1 MNNERKCGSRR
12 AVRYAN
18 KMPVILAL
26 LSSLV
31 WGLSDFLGGT
41 LSKKRKAIAVIGGSQ
56 SFGLIFV
63 SLLAIAFQTWT
74 WNQSVW
80 INGAIAGAMGLFGL
94 VGFYTA
100 LATGQMGIV
109 APISSLSAV
118 VPVTIGLVQGEQPS
132 TMQLAGIV
140 VALIGVILAS
150 GPELN
155 GKVDPRPVLLALF
168 AAVTFGFCVYFM
180 ARGARINPTMT
191 VTAMRAVQVLLVIVL
206 FLAIRSLGGLVKRDI
221 PMLATIGASDAGA
234 NVLYTFAASLGL
246 LSVVSVLGSLYP
258 IVTVLLAWWIHKERL
273 MRVQYIGIAI
283 TFSGVALLALGQ

>member
-1 MNNERKCGSRR
+1 
-12 AVRYAN
+12 
-18 KMPVILAL
+18 MPVILAL

-94 VGFYTA
+94 VCFYTA

-132 TMQLAGIV
+132 NLQLIGI
-140 VALIGVILAS
+140 ALALVGVILAS

-180 ARGARINPTMT
+180 AQGARINPTMT

-206 FLAIRSLGGLVKRDI
+206 FLAIRNLGGLVKRDI

-273 MRVQYIGIAI
+273 MRIQYVGIAI
-283 TFSGVALLALGQ
+283 TFSGVALLALG

>member
-1 MNNERKCGSRR
+1 
-12 AVRYAN
+12 
-18 KMPVILAL
+18 MPVILAL

-41 LSKKRKAIAVIGGSQ
+41 LSKKRKAVAVIGGSQ

-80 INGAIAGAMGLFGL
+80 INGAIAGAMGLLGL
-94 VGFYTA
+94 VCFYTA

>member
-1 MNNERKCGSRR
+1 
-12 AVRYAN
+12 
-18 KMPVILAL
+18 MPVILAL

-31 WGLSDFLGGT
+31 WGLADFLGGT
-41 LSKKRKAIAVIGGSQ
+41 LSKKRKAVAVIGGSQ
-56 SFGLIFV
+56 SFGLLFV
-63 SLLAIAFQTWT
+63 SLLAIGLQAWT

-80 INGAIAGAMGLFGL
+80 MNGAIAGAMGLLGL
-94 VGFYTA
+94 VCFYTA

-118 VPVTIGLVQGEQPS
+118 VPVTIGLVQGERPS

-155 GKVDPRPVLLALF
+155 GKVDPRPVFLALF

-180 ARGARINPTMT
+180 AKGARINPTMT
-191 VTAMRAVQVLLVIVL
+191 VTAMRAVQVLLVLVL
-206 FLAIRSLGGLVKRDI
+206 FLAIRNLGGLVKRDI

>member
-1 MNNERKCGSRR
+1 
-12 AVRYAN
+12 
-18 KMPVILAL
+18 MPVILAL

-63 SLLAIAFQTWT
+63 SLLAIAFQMWT

-80 INGAIAGAMGLFGL
+80 INGAIAGAMGLLGL
-94 VGFYTA
+94 VCFYTA

-140 VALIGVILAS
+140 LALIGVILAS

-180 ARGARINPTMT
+180 AIGARINPTMT
-191 VTAMRAVQVLLVIVL
+191 VTAMRAIQVSIVIALLLVI
-206 FLAIRSLGGLVKRDI
+206 RNLGGLVKRDI

-283 TFSGVALLALGQ
+283 TFSGVALLALG

>member
-1 MNNERKCGSRR
+1 
-12 AVRYAN
+12 
-18 KMPVILAL
+18 MPVILAL

-41 LSKKRKAIAVIGGSQ
+41 LSKKRKAVAVIGGSQ

-94 VGFYTA
+94 VCFYTA

-180 ARGARINPTMT
+180 AIGARINPTMT
-191 VTAMRAVQVLLVIVL
+191 VTAMRAIQVSIVIALLLVI
-206 FLAIRSLGGLVKRDI
+206 RNLGGLVKRDI

-283 TFSGVALLALGQ
+283 TFSGVALLALG

>member
-1 MNNERKCGSRR
+1 
-12 AVRYAN
+12 
-18 KMPVILAL
+18 MPVILAL

-41 LSKKRKAIAVIGGSQ
+41 LSKKRKAVAVIGGSQ
-56 SFGLIFV
+56 SFGLLFV
-63 SLLAIAFQTWT
+63 ALLAIGLQAWT
-74 WNQSVW
+74 WNQVVW
-80 INGAIAGAMGLFGL
+80 VNGAIAGAMGLLGL
-94 VGFYTA
+94 VCFYTA

-118 VPVTIGLVQGEQPS
+118 VPVTIGLVQGERPS
-132 TMQLAGIV
+132 AMQLTGIV

-155 GKVDPRPVLLALF
+155 GKVDPRPVFLAFF

-180 ARGARINPTMT
+180 AQGARINPTMT
-191 VTAMRAVQVLLVIVL
+191 VTAMRAVQVAIVLVL
-206 FLAIRSLGGLVKRDI
+206 FLAIRNLGGLVKRDI

-258 IVTVLLAWWIHKERL
+258 IITVLLAWWIHKERL

-283 TFSGVALLALGQ
+283 TFSGVALLALG

>member
-1 MNNERKCGSRR
+1 
-12 AVRYAN
+12 
-18 KMPVILAL
+18 
-26 LSSLV
+26 
-31 WGLSDFLGGT
+31 
-41 LSKKRKAIAVIGGSQ
+41 
-56 SFGLIFV
+56 
-63 SLLAIAFQTWT
+63 
-74 WNQSVW
+74 
-80 INGAIAGAMGLFGL
+80 MGLFGL
-94 VGFYTA
+94 VCFYTA

-191 VTAMRAVQVLLVIVL
+191 VTAMRAVQVSIVIALLLVI
-206 FLAIRSLGGLVKRDI
+206 RNLGGLVKRDI

>member
-1 MNNERKCGSRR
+1 
-12 AVRYAN
+12 
-18 KMPVILAL
+18 MPVILAL

-31 WGLSDFLGGT
+31 WGLADFLGGT
-41 LSKKRKAIAVIGGSQ
+41 LSKKRKAVAVIGGSQ
-56 SFGLIFV
+56 SFGLLFV
-63 SLLAIAFQTWT
+63 ALLAIGLQAWT

-80 INGAIAGAMGLFGL
+80 INGAIAGAMGLLGL

-118 VPVTIGLVQGEQPS
+118 VPVTIGLVQGERPS
-132 TMQLAGIV
+132 AMQLTGIV

-155 GKVDPRPVLLALF
+155 GKVDPRPVFLAFF
-168 AAVTFGFCVYFM
+168 AAVSFGFCVYFM
-180 ARGARINPTMT
+180 AQGARINPTMT
-191 VTAMRAVQVLLVIVL
+191 VTAMRAVQVALVLVL
-206 FLAIRSLGGLVKRDI
+206 FLAIRNLGGLVKRDV

-246 LSVVSVLGSLYP
+246 LSVVAVLGSLYP
-258 IVTVLLAWWIHKERL
+258 IITVLLAWWIHKERL

-283 TFSGVALLALGQ
+283 TFTGVALLALG

>member
-1 MNNERKCGSRR
+1 
-12 AVRYAN
+12 
-18 KMPVILAL
+18 MPVILAL

-80 INGAIAGAMGLFGL
+80 INGAIAGAMGLLGL
-94 VGFYTA
+94 VCFYTA

-140 VALIGVILAS
+140 LALIGVILAS

-180 ARGARINPTMT
+180 AIGARINPTMT
-191 VTAMRAVQVLLVIVL
+191 VTAMRAIQVSIVIALLLVI
-206 FLAIRSLGGLVKRDI
+206 RNLGGLVKRDI

>member
-1 MNNERKCGSRR
+1 
-12 AVRYAN
+12 
-18 KMPVILAL
+18 MPVILAL

-41 LSKKRKAIAVIGGSQ
+41 LSKKRKAVAVIGGSQ

-94 VGFYTA
+94 VCFYTA

-168 AAVTFGFCVYFM
+168 AAVTFGFCVYLM
-180 ARGARINPTMT
+180 ARGARINPMMT

>member
-1 MNNERKCGSRR
+1 
-12 AVRYAN
+12 
-18 KMPVILAL
+18 MPVILAL
-26 LSSLV
+26 FSSLV

-41 LSKKRKAIAVIGGSQ
+41 LSKKRKVIAVIGGSQ
-56 SFGLIFV
+56 SFGLVFV
-63 SLLAIAFQTWT
+63 SLLAIGFHAWT

-80 INGAIAGAMGLFGL
+80 INGAIAGAMGLLGL
-94 VGFYTA
+94 IGFYTA

-118 VPVTIGLVQGEQPS
+118 VPVTIGLVQGERPS
-132 TMQLAGIV
+132 SVQLTGIV
-140 VALIGVILAS
+140 VALVGVILAS

-155 GKVDPRPVLLALF
+155 GKVDPRPVFLALF
-168 AAVTFGFCVYFM
+168 AALTFGFAVYFM
-180 ARGARINPTMT
+180 AQGAQINPTMT
-191 VTAMRAVQVLLVIVL
+191 VTAMRVVQVSIVVVL
-206 FLAIRSLGGLVKRDI
+206 FLAIRNLGGLVKRDI

-273 MRVQYIGIAI
+273 MRIQYIGIAI
-283 TFSGVALLALGQ
+283 TFSGVALLALG

>member
-1 MNNERKCGSRR
+1 
-12 AVRYAN
+12 
-18 KMPVILAL
+18 MPVILAL

-74 WNQSVW
+74 WNESVW

-94 VGFYTA
+94 VCFYTA

-109 APISSLSAV
+109 APISSLSAI

-191 VTAMRAVQVLLVIVL
+191 VTAMRAVQVLLVMVL
-206 FLAIRSLGGLVKRDI
+206 FLAIRNLGGLVKRDI

>member
-1 MNNERKCGSRR
+1 
-12 AVRYAN
+12 
-18 KMPVILAL
+18 
-26 LSSLV
+26 
-31 WGLSDFLGGT
+31 
-41 LSKKRKAIAVIGGSQ
+41 
-56 SFGLIFV
+56 
-63 SLLAIAFQTWT
+63 
-74 WNQSVW
+74 
-80 INGAIAGAMGLFGL
+80 MGLLGL
-94 VGFYTA
+94 VCFYTA

-140 VALIGVILAS
+140 LALIGVILAS

-180 ARGARINPTMT
+180 AIGARINPTMT
-191 VTAMRAVQVLLVIVL
+191 VTAMRAVQVAIVIVL
-206 FLAIRSLGGLVKRDI
+206 FLAIRNLGGLVKRDI

>member
-1 MNNERKCGSRR
+1 
-12 AVRYAN
+12 
-18 KMPVILAL
+18 MPVILAL

-41 LSKKRKAIAVIGGSQ
+41 LSKKRKAVAVIGGSQ

-94 VGFYTA
+94 VCFYTA

-140 VALIGVILAS
+140 LALIGVILAS

-180 ARGARINPTMT
+180 AIGARINPTMT
-191 VTAMRAVQVLLVIVL
+191 VTAMRAIQVSIVIALLLVI
-206 FLAIRSLGGLVKRDI
+206 RNLGGLVKRDI

-283 TFSGVALLALGQ
+283 TFSGVALLAMG

>member
-1 MNNERKCGSRR
+1 
-12 AVRYAN
+12 
-18 KMPVILAL
+18 MPIIRAL
-26 LSSLV
+26 LSSLI
-31 WGLSDFLGGT
+31 WGISDFMGGT
-41 LSKKRKAIAVIGGSQ
+41 LSKRRKAIAVIGGSQ
-56 SFGLIFV
+56 SFGLLFV
-63 SLLAIAFQTWT
+63 SFMALVLGVWT
-74 WNQSVW
+74 WDSTVW
-80 INGAIAGAMGLFGL
+80 INGIIAGGMGLLGL

-118 VPVTIGLVQGEQPS
+118 VPVTIGLVQGERPS
-132 TMQLAGIV
+132 AMQLAGIV
-140 VALIGVILAS
+140 VALLGVILAS

-155 GKVDPRPVLLALF
+155 GKVDPRPVFLAFF

-180 ARGARINPTMT
+180 AKGARINPTMT
-191 VTAMRAVQVLLVIVL
+191 VTAMRAVQVLLVLVL
-206 FLAIRSLGGLVKRDI
+206 FLAIRNLGGLVKRDI

>member
-1 MNNERKCGSRR
+1 
-12 AVRYAN
+12 
-18 KMPVILAL
+18 MPVILAL
-26 LSSLV
+26 LSSVV

-56 SFGLIFV
+56 SFGLLFV
-63 SLLAIAFQTWT
+63 SLLAIGFQAWT

-80 INGAIAGAMGLFGL
+80 INGAIAGAMGLLGL
-94 VGFYTA
+94 IGFYTA

-118 VPVTIGLVQGEQPS
+118 VPVTIGLVQGERPS
-132 TMQLAGIV
+132 SMQLTGIV
-140 VALIGVILAS
+140 VALVGVILAS

-155 GKVDPRPVLLALF
+155 GKVDPRPVFLALF
-168 AAVTFGFCVYFM
+168 AAVTFGFAVYFM
-180 ARGARINPTMT
+180 AQGAQINPTMT
-191 VTAMRAVQVLLVIVL
+191 VTAMRAVQVSIVVVL
-206 FLAIRSLGGLVKRDI
+206 FLAVRNLGGLVKRDI

-273 MRVQYIGIAI
+273 LRIQYVGIVI
-283 TFSGVALLALGQ
+283 TFNGVALLALG